1 MSNNFEKKISFLD
14 WGLTIAFLVLILAI
28 YLPSNIHI
36 EESYFK
42 NKSRH
47 RMRVIYAAE
56 EYYRELTGHYTLDGE
71 HLINLVQQARDSL
84 MGDSLFYGE
93 KIIHI
98 DGIPNIVN
106 ISPGFEF
113 RVDTTFSDETLIKIE
128 VEDIILTVGMINE
141 ETNNIDTIY
150 VNKNH
155 IEKFMADSLF
165 NGIYAVDTSSHSE
178 VYSDYTRLGFRLTS
192 NLLQCPLTHE
202 KYLLKLDESDPEMP
216 VFTVTSPVPAGYSE
230 PRFLYLYRFKA
241 DNHGFISDGRKSW
254 KSS

>member
-1 MSNNFEKKISFLD
+1 MSNNFEKKISYLD

-28 YLPSNIHI
+28 YLPNSIHK

-42 NKSRH
+42 KESRH
-47 RMRVIYAAE
+47 RMRIIYAAE
-56 EYYRELTGHYTLDGE
+56 KYYKELTGHYTLDGD
-71 HLINLVQQARDSL
+71 HLINIVQQARDSL
-84 MGDSLFYGE
+84 LGDSLFYGE

-98 DGIPNIVN
+98 DGVANVVN

-113 RVDTTFSDETLIKIE
+113 RVDTTFSDETLIKKE

-155 IEKFMADSLF
+155 IEKFSTDSLF
-165 NGIYAVDTSSHSE
+165 DGIYAVDTSNHSE
-178 VYSDYTRLGFRLTS
+178 IFSDYTRLGFRLTS
-192 NLLQCPLTHE
+192 NLLRCPLTNE
-202 KYLLKLDESDPEMP
+202 KYFLKLDESDPEMP
-216 VFTVTSPVPAGYSE
+216 KFTVTSPVPTGYSE